1 MTFPNTAKRYFVD
14 GQTHF
19 DFDIDPNP
27 GPAVADDGKG
37 SLGNGKGLISIRLT
51 PTQAQAL
58 DGLKIAATMLSG
70 AAGALK
76 AALGRVTRGLAA
88 RVSATVSTGLRG
100 LFGRGVRRA
109 LPAARSVQRAAGG
122 TSTVMRGGAG
132 PVRVGQAGEAA
143 VRSVADIGPKTSISV
158 AGRTRIP
165 DGLDL
170 ELGRLSEVKNVQ
182 SLSYTRQL
190 RDFAAYARENGLR
203 FDLWVRPTTRL
214 SGPLLDVIETGT
226 INRRFIP

>member
-1 MTFPNTAKRYFVD
+1 
-14 GQTHF
+14 
-19 DFDIDPNP
+19 
-27 GPAVADDGKG
+27 VADDGKG

-143 VRSVADIGPKTSISV
+143 VRSVADIGPKIPIKI

-165 DGLDL
+165 DGLNRDA
-170 ELGRLSEVKNVQ
+170 RSLSEVKNVQ
-182 SLSYTRQL
+182 SLSYTQQL
-190 RDFAAYARENGLR
+190 RDFATYARQSHFQ

-214 SGPLLDVIETGT
+214 SRPLVNEVASGAIDL
-226 INRRFIP
+226 RYIP